1 LHVSS
6 LDGLVVIEPVSE
18 YTKQILRLKRVYAAE
33 KTPYQEIVFA
43 ELEGFGRALLI
54 DRFVQST
61 ERDEHI
67 YHELLVH
74 PVLALHPEPRR
85 VLIVGG
91 GEGATLREVLK
102 HNTIEEAVMVDI
114 DEKVVEFS
122 KKYLEVMHK
131 GSFYDPRAKI
141 IIMDGLEY
149 VRRAPSSYFDA
160 VIMDLTDPYAGPTAL
175 PLYSFEAFRE
185 IKRILRPNGVLA
197 TQAGSSYFYPKE
209 YREVKENIEKNFRY
223 LAEYWTWIPSF
234 ATNVNFI
241 VASDAYDLYSLS
253 AETFDER
260 LRARKVTTR
269 YLSGRRLTAHLNMGV
284 LYG

>member
-260 LRARKVTTR
+260 LKARKVTTR

>member
-1 LHVSS
+1 
-6 LDGLVVIEPVSE
+6 
-18 YTKQILRLKRVYAAE
+18 
-33 KTPYQEIVFA
+33 
-43 ELEGFGRALLI
+43 
-54 DRFVQST
+54 
-61 ERDEHI
+61 
-67 YHELLVH
+67 
-74 PVLALHPEPRR
+74 
-85 VLIVGG
+85 
-91 GEGATLREVLK
+91 
-102 HNTIEEAVMVDI
+102 
-114 DEKVVEFS
+114 
-122 KKYLEVMHK
+122 
-131 GSFYDPRAKI
+131 
-141 IIMDGLEY
+141 
-149 VRRAPSSYFDA
+149 
-160 VIMDLTDPYAGPTAL
+160 MDLTDPYAGPTAL

>member
-1 LHVSS
+1 MHVSS

-74 PVLALHPEPRR
+74 PALALHPEPRR
-85 VLIVGG
+85 GLIVGG

-131 GSFYDPRAKI
+131 GSFYDPRAKT

-175 PLYSFEAFRE
+175 PLYSLEAFQE

>member
-1 LHVSS
+1 
-6 LDGLVVIEPVSE
+6 VVIEPVSE

-74 PVLALHPEPRR
+74 PALALHPEPRR
-85 VLIVGG
+85 GLIVGG

>member
-1 LHVSS
+1 
-6 LDGLVVIEPVSE
+6 VVIEPVSE

-74 PVLALHPEPRR
+74 PALALHPEPRR

-253 AETFDER
+253 AESFDER

>member
-1 LHVSS
+1 MSS

-74 PVLALHPEPRR
+74 PALALHPEPRR
-85 VLIVGG
+85 GLIVGG

-131 GSFYDPRAKI
+131 GSFYDPRAKT

-175 PLYSFEAFRE
+175 PLYSLEAFQE

>member
-54 DRFVQST
+54 DEFVQST

-74 PVLALHPEPRR
+74 PALALHPEPRR

-253 AETFDER
+253 AESFDER

>member
-1 LHVSS
+1 
-6 LDGLVVIEPVSE
+6 VVIEPVSE

>member
-74 PVLALHPEPRR
+74 PALALHPEPRR
-85 VLIVGG
+85 GLIVGG

-131 GSFYDPRAKI
+131 GSFYDPRAKT

-175 PLYSFEAFRE
+175 PLYSLEAFQE

>member
-74 PVLALHPEPRR
+74 PALALHPEPRR

>member
-1 LHVSS
+1 
-6 LDGLVVIEPVSE
+6 VVIEPVSE

-260 LRARKVTTR
+260 LKARKVTTR

>member
-1 LHVSS
+1 
-6 LDGLVVIEPVSE
+6 VVIEPVSE

-54 DRFVQST
+54 DEFVQST

-74 PVLALHPEPRR
+74 PALALHPEPRR

-253 AETFDER
+253 AESFDER

>member
-1 LHVSS
+1 MSS

-43 ELEGFGRALLI
+43 ELEGFGKALLI

-74 PVLALHPEPRR
+74 PALALHPEPRR

-253 AETFDER
+253 AESFDER